1 MKTGQ
6 ENPKKWTPPEDAV
19 SSNGAAVAEAPWT
32 PPADAIASPLKK
44 KGNAAVDSANGTPE
58 DGLLDTSAP
67 VQPEDVPSGE
77 PINELQKQIEQKR
90 QENIEKVQATE
101 IPYLDS
107 HESKIPSK
115 LKPLSTPK
123 LGGEP
128 KGLGELGADILRKD
142 FATQK
147 DSLQFLAD
155 QNNKLLG
162 SIKEAGKITPIK
174 ADQTIVK
181 PLIKVPDEELAANEL
196 QFQDQEAARI
206 RQETK
211 AKEDADTGLGLASS
225 WAGTFDQQVVN
236 TFANIL
242 KSGAIGA
249 ANTIGR
255 LGLSG
260 QFGKATDPTQDWA
273 YQLADWVEKEA
284 KEVFPENPAVPAKIV
299 PEVAGTLFSFMLG
312 GALGK
317 TTRLADLTI
326 PSASKA
332 IMRQTAE
339 HIPAAFMASASTAAE
354 EYERS
359 LQATGD
365 PETAFRTW
373 ERDMFTGVPFLI
385 SPTFR
390 AFNKA
395 TDGALKYGV
404 KQFAQGGIAGGLQ
417 MSLVP
422 VMTNLNAQQ
431 TYDKSREIMEGVI
444 QSGGSG
450 FAINGVLTALLAV
463 ISHKAIG
470 ATGAEKA
477 IYEQNIRDIQA
488 QREYTKSLGNTDYY
502 KPVGGVESGFKGM
515 EGRVAT
521 PSGDIGLK
529 MPEIISKAKNEIKSS
544 SDTPTIEAKA
554 EEIIDAVKQI
564 PVEGVVN
571 DIQNK
576 PGLPSEVREGQEPVK
591 AEPEQGGGAQTPI
604 SDRIF
609 QNASKSEGEKI
620 IPEPIPKDLKKL
632 GEPVASNDDAKAR
645 FGAGERIFAFHEQGG
660 APIELFSVEKMDNFA
675 SDQLLAYPKKEP
687 PLPEAKEGA
696 KPIAKDEEI
705 AKEGPAPAVTPE
717 GSKAEGLP
725 EQPSVAS
732 ELTPEEATR
741 IENITD
747 PEEIARRYDEE
758 ARNPKGT
765 EKDNAIANILSG
777 IKVSQRSIDRWD
789 DKNVHKHYISDDGAD
804 IDTIAQ
810 EASLSLSYGKDGE
823 VITPDDVVEYM
834 ATHPDGPVGSTPK
847 SNPLL
852 MELNNRHIELTGK
865 GLNQGGANGRAERAF
880 KRDQLAHQEVQ
891 HEALL
896 TDFGF
901 NDNGTIDYKKAQE
914 FLSSASAKDFQ
925 FPWDLTEAQ
934 FEQLKEYVD
943 EKSRSVQ
950 EQGNGNGKPA
960 GGGAEQAPQA
970 KEEAPRKQTPA
981 AEVDEAAPPS
991 GSNALPSEPPG
1002 QPPQTPPPAEG
1013 KEPPIPEPEQIG
1025 AGIKKALVP
1034 EEKVAQMETQLEN
1047 RTNEEFLEQG
1057 KKDVESGDID
1067 PVALVNDVVGNHRAL
1082 QTHEVAALVYYKA
1095 KMDNRFD
1102 DLNIKLQKIKSEG
1115 GDPGEAKSLND
1126 QLKAITEERDR
1137 FHEMQLITAREQG
1150 RAFGL
1155 RKMMLDNEYNLLSQI
1170 NQYKAQSAD
1179 GEIPPAVM
1187 EHFKVQDE
1195 IIRKA
1200 NERIAALEGAAE
1212 QKIGKE
1218 TEEAIRKT
1226 VKKERVPGVKRG
1238 KALID
1243 EGLNELKG
1251 IKWDASTGI
1260 IFDPKR
1266 EAGKQLEQD
1275 KKVIKAL
1282 SKIGKGMIQEG
1293 LATVEDVAAKL
1304 KEYIQDKLKGLPFD
1318 KYEKSVVDTITASL
1332 PRPIVK
1338 EGKLKIPKSI
1348 IHDLVEDGIDT
1359 IEDLTTAIHNMV
1371 KAEHPGIT
1379 ERQVRDAI
1387 TDYGKM
1393 ANLSKDEIDTKVREL
1408 KRVGKRISML
1418 EDLKKKLRPL
1428 RSGLQRDKPTDK
1440 ERAMDREIR
1449 DALKDLP
1456 EDVEETARV
1465 WKTAIEGTKTRL
1477 KNQITDLEEQ
1487 IATGKKTPKKKG
1499 IVYDE
1504 AALAL
1509 QAKRDEL
1516 RDQLQAIEGKP
1527 ELSDEQR
1534 LRMAVTAAEK
1544 SLKDYERRIKEADF
1558 AAKTRKTP
1566 VESQELTEIKARR
1579 DAAKE
1584 QLNKVREELGVADLD
1599 RLAKAK
1605 EAVKKSQ
1612 ENYERRL
1619 KEGEFTSKERPKI
1632 IDSELEKAMIARDK
1646 AKFEFD
1652 VAQEK
1657 NRLANR
1663 STWEKFK
1670 DVLAEAFDLSKTL
1683 TSSFDISAV
1692 GRQGILLSTAHPTSA
1707 KKAMGEM
1714 FKKMASKEYNEK
1726 WFHRLQQS
1734 DIYPQLKRS
1743 KLYIAEPHAKLTARE
1758 EGFVSKYTEKIPGIA
1773 ISNRAYA
1780 GYLNSLRV
1788 DVFAKGVDI
1797 LKDAGYTEQNNPQA
1811 FKDWAS
1817 FINNA
1822 TGRGNLGKFG
1832 EAAAPLLNRFLFSP
1846 RLLASRFNIMK
1857 GTLTGYAG
1865 LDPKVRMLAMGDTLK
1880 FISFGLTV
1888 LGIAAAAGAEVEL
1901 DPRSTDFMKMK
1912 IGNTRYDIWGG
1923 FQSLVRTIAQLAS
1936 GHIKMPSGKIQELN
1950 SGEYGAPT
1958 YVDVIGKF
1966 FRGKESPTIAAAHN
1980 IGAGTNLIK
1989 EPVTPQGEAL
1999 RLMIPL
2005 YAQDIASLY
2014 QSEGISGVAKGT
2026 IPALVGIG
2034 VQSYPSSGVEKD
2046 TPTAKVSADHDYY
2059 FTAPG
2064 RYSAT
2069 FATPPTAEQYK
2080 NFVTIRGEEIQ
2091 KQFEEHKESLSKLDN
2106 EHYKKRMDHFVKR
2119 ATNKALFK
2127 AGIPEKNHR
2136 EVPVAEEVY

>member
-1 MKTGQ
+1 MGKQVTGWKDAPLFDQPQ
-6 ENPKKWTPPEDAV
+6 E
-19 SSNGAAVAEAPWT
+19 SNGQTVPKWQSAP
-32 PPADAIASPLKK
+32 LVEEVKK
-44 KGNAAVDSANGTPE
+44 KDVESPASANGTPE
-58 DGLLDTSAP
+58 LGLPDTSAP
-67 VQPEDVPSGE
+67 VQPEEKPSGE

-90 QENIEKVQATE
+90 QENIQKVQAGTPKIE
-101 IPYLDS
+101 VGLAPLIP
-107 HESKIPSK
+107 
-115 LKPLSTPK
+115 TK

-128 KGLGELGADILRKD
+128 KGLGELAGDILKKD

-147 DSLQFLAD
+147 DSLAFLAD
-155 QNNKLLG
+155 QNKKLLG

-181 PLIKVPDEELAANEL
+181 PLIKVPESELAANEL

-211 AKEDADTGLGLASS
+211 AKEDADTGLGGISS
-225 WAGTFDQQVVN
+225 WAGTFDQTVVN
-236 TFANIL
+236 TFAGIL

-284 KEVFPENPAVPAKIV
+284 KEVFPENPAVPAKII

-339 HIPAAFMASASTAAE
+339 HIPAAFMASASTAAG

-395 TDGALKYGV
+395 TDGALKYGIN
-404 KQFAQGGIAGGLQ
+404 QFKQGGIAGGFQ
-417 MSLVP
+417 MATSHAIE
-422 VMTNLNAQQ
+422 NLSAKE
-431 TYDKSREIMEGVI
+431 TYDKTREITEGVL
-444 QSGGSG
+444 STGGAG
-450 FAINGVLTALLAV
+450 FGINGVLTGLLAA

-470 ATGAEKA
+470 ATPAEKA
-477 IYEQNIRDIQA
+477 IYEKTIRDIQA

-502 KPVGGVESGFKGM
+502 KEPVGGVESGFKGL
-515 EGRVAT
+515 EGWVTT

-529 MPEIISKAKNEIKSS
+529 MPEIISEAKNEIKSS

-554 EEIIDAVKQI
+554 EEIIEAVKQT

-571 DIQNK
+571 DRIQGEQQISGQIGK
-576 PGLPSEVREGQEPVK
+576 RQEPVK
-591 AEPEQGGGAQTPI
+591 AEPKQGGGPQEAGGGRVVFQSSESSQEVAQEVTP
-604 SDRIF
+604 
-609 QNASKSEGEKI
+609 A
-620 IPEPIPKDLKKL
+620 EP
-632 GEPVASNDDAKAR
+632 A
-645 FGAGERIFAFHEQGG
+645 
-660 APIELFSVEKMDNFA
+660 
-675 SDQLLAYPKKEP
+675 
-687 PLPEAKEGA
+687 PLPEATEGA
-696 KPIAKDEEI
+696 KPIVKADEQI
-705 AKEGPAPAVTPE
+705 AKEGPAQAVTPE
-717 GSKAEGLP
+717 GSKGEGLP
-725 EQPSVAS
+725 EQPSPAS
-732 ELTPEEATR
+732 ELSPEEAAR

-747 PEEIARRYDEE
+747 PDEIARRYDEE

-777 IKVSQRSIDRWD
+777 IKVSQRSVDRWD
-789 DKNVHKHYISDDGAD
+789 DKNIHKRYISDEGSD
-804 IDTIAQ
+804 IDAIAQ

-823 VITPDDVVEYM
+823 VITPDDVVDYM
-834 ATHPDGPVGSTPK
+834 VTHPDGPVGSTPK

-852 MELNNRHIELTGK
+852 TELNNRHIELTGK

-880 KRDQLAHQEVQ
+880 KRDQLAHQEAK

-914 FLSSASAKDFQ
+914 FLSSSSAKDFQ

-934 FEQLKEYVD
+934 FEQLKGYVD
-943 EKSRSVQ
+943 EKSRSIQ
-950 EQGNGNGKPA
+950 EQGIGNGKPA
-960 GGGAEQAPQA
+960 GGGAEPTPQA
-970 KEEAPRKQTPA
+970 QEETPREQTTA
-981 AEVDEAAPPS
+981 TEVTNEAAPPT
-991 GSNALPSEPPG
+991 GSNALPGELPGEPPK
-1002 QPPQTPPPAEG
+1002 TPPSTEG
-1013 KEPPIPEPEQIG
+1013 QEPPVPGPEQTG

-1034 EEKVAQMETQLEN
+1034 EEKVAQMESQLEN

-1057 KKDVESGDID
+1057 KKDVESGEID

-1102 DLNIKLQKIKSEG
+1102 DINIRLQKIKSEG
-1115 GDPGEAKSLND
+1115 GDPGKAKYLND

-1155 RKMMLDNEYNLLSQI
+1155 RKMMLDNEYNLLSQV

-1187 EHFKVQDE
+1187 EHFKAIDE
-1195 IIRKA
+1195 KLKKA
-1200 NERIAALEGAAE
+1200 NERIAELERTAE
-1212 QKIGKE
+1212 QRKGKE
-1218 TEEAIRKT
+1218 AEEGIKRT
-1226 VKKERVPGVKRG
+1226 VKKERIPGVKRG

-1251 IKWDASTGI
+1251 IKWDASTGV

-1266 EAGKQLEQD
+1266 EASKRLEQD

-1304 KEYIQDKLKGLPFD
+1304 KEYIQDKLKGLPFE

-1332 PRPIVK
+1332 PRPTVK

-1359 IEDLTTAIHNMV
+1359 IEGLTTAIHNMV
-1371 KAEHPGIT
+1371 KGEHPGIT

-1387 TDYGKM
+1387 TEYGKM

-1499 IVYDE
+1499 IVYNE
-1504 AALAL
+1504 EALAL

-1544 SLKDYERRIKEADF
+1544 SLKDYDRRIKEADF
-1558 AAKTRKTP
+1558 AAKTRKAP
-1566 VESQELTEIKARR
+1566 VDSPELSEIKVRR

-1605 EAVKKSQ
+1605 QAVKKSQ
-1612 ENYERRL
+1612 ENYERRI
-1619 KEGEFTSKERPKI
+1619 KEGEFTTKERPKI
-1632 IDSELEKAMIARDK
+1632 IADSELEKAMIARDK

-1663 STWEKFK
+1663 SGWEITK
-1670 DVLAEAFDLSKTL
+1670 DVLAEAFDLPKSL
-1683 TSSFDISAV
+1683 ISSFDISAV
-1692 GRQGILLSTAHPTSA
+1692 GRQGIILSVAHPGSA
-1707 KKAMGEM
+1707 KKAFVEM

-1734 DIYPQLKRS
+1734 DIYPQIKTS

-1780 GYLNSLRV
+1780 GYLNALRV
-1788 DVFAKGVDI
+1788 DVFAKGVDA
-1797 LKDAGYTEQNNPQA
+1797 LKDVGYTEQNNPQA

-1822 TGRGNLGKFG
+1822 TGRGNLGKLG
-1832 EAAAPLLNRFLFSP
+1832 EAAAPLLNRLFFSP
-1846 RLLASRFNIMK
+1846 RLLKSRINLLNPFTYGKM
-1857 GTLTGYAG
+1857 
-1865 LDPKVRMLAMGDTLK
+1865 DPKVRLMAMGDMLK
-1880 FISFGLTV
+1880 FISFGVTI
-1888 LGIAAAAGAEVEL
+1888 LGVAAASGAEVET
-1901 DPRSTDFMKMK
+1901 DPRSTDFGKIK

-1923 FQSLVRTIAQLAS
+1923 FQSLVRTIAQLAA
-1936 GHIKMPSGKIQELN
+1936 GQTKRA
-1950 SGEYGAPT
+1950 SGEIVDLKPGFGKSTRA
-1958 YVDVIGKF
+1958 DVIGKF
-1966 FRGKESPTIAAAHN
+1966 LRGKESPTVSAAHN
-1980 IGAGTNLIK
+1980 LLAGTNLVG

-1999 RLMIPL
+1999 RLAIPL
-2005 YAQDIASLY
+2005 YTQDIASLY
-2014 QSEGISGVAKGT
+2014 QSEGIKGVAQGT

-2059 FTAPG
+2059 FSVPG

-2091 KQFEEHKESLSKLDN
+2091 KQFDEHKESLSKLDN

-2119 ATNKALFK
+2119 ATNKALFQ